1 MALPV
6 NIEDLL
12 SKNKVESNRIEFKEG
27 WNPNSIYRT
36 ICAFAND
43 FDNIGGGYIII
54 GIEEERGIAKRP
66 VKGIPDEQLD
76 KIQKEALQYNNLIQP
91 IYYPKFYIEEVDERK
106 IIVIWAMSGQGR
118 PYKVPENITNKNKIY
133 QYYIR
138 YNTSSIIAKG
148 DFETELISLSNQT
161 PFDDRSNQ
169 FAKFEDISLV
179 LIRDYLVK
187 IKSRLASKLADYT
200 LEELLEQM
208 DLLTGPPEHRC
219 LKNLALMMFCDYP
232 DKFFPYT
239 QVDIVIFPEGKENN
253 PDNFIEAP
261 VIKGPVPYMI
271 SSALNYL
278 RTNMIKEKV
287 RKVKGKEEAIRISN
301 FPYQALEEAVVN
313 ALYHRDYKEQEPVE
327 ITVEPHRISI
337 LSYSGPDRSISM
349 DAIRK
354 AQNLR
359 SRRYKN
365 RRLGDYLKELDLTER
380 RGTGIPTI
388 QKELRDNN
396 SEPAIL
402 ETDEERTYFLIDIP
416 CHRDFIP
423 LDIDKFQLEDRVEKV
438 LVKILKS
445 LIKSELGRSE
455 ILKLIKVPDNSYYKG
470 IYISPLLEYGLIR
483 PSQEKDKS
491 PKQTYMITD
500 KGIAYLNTLK

>member
-1 MALPV
+1 
-6 NIEDLL
+6 
-12 SKNKVESNRIEFKEG
+12 
-27 WNPNSIYRT
+27 
-36 ICAFAND
+36 
-43 FDNIGGGYIII
+43 
-54 GIEEERGIAKRP
+54 
-66 VKGIPDEQLD
+66 
-76 KIQKEALQYNNLIQP
+76 
-91 IYYPKFYIEEVDERK
+91 
-106 IIVIWAMSGQGR
+106 
-118 PYKVPENITNKNKIY
+118 
-133 QYYIR
+133 
-138 YNTSSIIAKG
+138 
-148 DFETELISLSNQT
+148 
-161 PFDDRSNQ
+161 
-169 FAKFEDISLV
+169 
-179 LIRDYLVK
+179 
-187 IKSRLASKLADYT
+187 
-200 LEELLEQM
+200 
-208 DLLTGPPEHRC
+208 
-219 LKNLALMMFCDYP
+219 MFCDYP

-261 VIKGPVPYMI
+261 VIKGPIPYMI

-278 RTNMIKEKV
+278 RTNIIKEKV

-365 RRLGDYLKELDLTER
+365 RRLGDYLKELDLTEG

-438 LVKILKS
+438 LTKILKS
-445 LIKSELGRSE
+445 LIKNELGRSE